1 MFYGV
6 DIEEGDSKHM
16 EFIQYVIIAFIG
28 LASGIVVSSAI
39 FSVLVA
45 LGAVNKTASI
55 LGRADKI
62 EFLEWMIIWGAI
74 IFNVIYLFLDKI
86 WGGYMILVVMGIFFG
101 IFIGIMLMAL
111 AEVTRVIPILYMR
124 IGIYRGLIGIIL
136 ATTFGKILGSI
147 FGLCFK
153 VK

>member
-1 MFYGV
+1 MG
-6 DIEEGDSKHM
+6 
-16 EFIQYVIIAFIG
+16 FIQYGIVAFIG

-62 EFLEWMIIWGAI
+62 EFLEGMVILGAI
-74 IFNVIYLFLDKI
+74 IFNVIYLFIDNI
-86 WGGYMILVVMGIFFG
+86 WGGYIILTIMGIFFG

-124 IGIYRGLIGIIL
+124 IGMYRGLVSIIL

-153 VK
+153 